1 VTKGGPR
8 KRKRARKRAS
18 VGGGEDEREST
29 GESLGCLSASLL
41 LLSFFPL
48 ALLPWEITD
57 TPLAPP
63 RSRVSLRAL
72 APPTHRAGAT
82 RRGRC
87 DTTGRE
93 ARKEDLDAERLCMV
107 LRSRK
112 RGGKGGWVALGE
124 ISDGDRTGFFYFFFS
139 ESLAKPITLFP
150 LFLFSERDPSQEK
163 EQSPLL
169 FSLSPLAKRARMRPR
184 LLLQHQHA
192 TSPSLP
198 SPSSS
203 SSIVV
208 VGRQTRTKP
217 GAAVAAP
224 VPPSLATSRRGPFS
238 RGGNSSRVTMAASD
252 APTGEK
258 HSTSIR

>member
-1 VTKGGPR
+1 MRTTPEGHARRAVTKGGPR

-163 EQSPLL
+163 EQSPR
-169 FSLSPLAKRARMRPR
+169 LSVSSREESENATAAAAAAPARDLA
-184 LLLQHQHA
+184 
-192 TSPSLP
+192 
-198 SPSSS
+198 
-203 SSIVV
+203 V
-208 VGRQTRTKP
+208 
-217 GAAVAAP
+217 AAVA
-224 VPPSLATSRRGPFS
+224 VFVVFNRRRRPPNTDKARRRRRRSCSSKPRDEPSRAFLPRRQFQPRHHG
-238 RGGNSSRVTMAASD
+238 RL
-252 APTGEK
+252 
-258 HSTSIR
+258 